1 MPFTAA
7 HTHIAHT
14 WQYPRPLPRGLRSSH
29 LYYLLAKLENLY
41 YLLAKL
47 EKRGRHSSNLVPSV
61 RKQNK
66 TVKGLNPGVISK
78 VGCV

>member
-7 HTHIAHT
+7 HTHIANT

-29 LYYLLAKLENLY
+29 LC

-61 RKQNK
+61 RKQTK